1 MQSAVN
7 KKHTPNQAKAI
18 DEDIL
23 QESIDNLDM
32 LLANMKAGV
41 SAKERA
47 LNQLGEKFNLKHDQN
62 IEPITQTQYSAIAK
76 QEAAE
81 NEPADKVEI
90 MQLKED
96 NL

>member
-7 KKHTPNQAKAI
+7 KKHVPHSKVI

-41 SAKERA
+41 GAKERA
-47 LNQLGEKFNLKHDQN
+47 L
-62 IEPITQTQYSAIAK
+62 
-76 QEAAE
+76 
-81 NEPADKVEI
+81 V
-90 MQLKED
+90 
-96 NL
+96 